1 MGLRKATLQDL
12 EQIELLYRSCI
23 NALNE
28 RGIFQWNEA
37 YPNRQTFVDSI
48 GREEMF
54 LFHDEETLVGAV
66 MLNTVQAD
74 EWEAIPWLF
83 TEEKPLVIH
92 GLVVSP
98 LTQGR
103 GYGKLLL
110 AQCEDYARKNGFTAM
125 RLDAFPEN
133 RAAVGLYE
141 KKGYVMRGAVHFGY
155 KPEGHREYHCYE
167 KRL

>member
-1 MGLRKATLQDL
+1 MELRKATPQDL
-12 EQIELLYRSCI
+12 EQIESLYRSCTDD
-23 NALNE
+23 LNG
-28 RGIFQWNEA
+28 RGIFQWNRV
-37 YPNRQTFVDSI
+37 YPNRQTFMDSI
-48 GREEMF
+48 ARKELF
-54 LFHDEETLVGAV
+54 LFYDEESLVGAV
-66 MLNTVQAD
+66 MLNTEQAD
-74 EWEAIPWLF
+74 EWGAIPWRF
-83 TEEKPLVIH
+83 TEKTPLVIH

-103 GYGKLLL
+103 GYGKKLL
-110 AQCEDYARKNGFTAM
+110 ALCEDHARCQGFSAI

-141 KKGYVMRGAVHFGY
+141 KQGYEKRGAVHFGY